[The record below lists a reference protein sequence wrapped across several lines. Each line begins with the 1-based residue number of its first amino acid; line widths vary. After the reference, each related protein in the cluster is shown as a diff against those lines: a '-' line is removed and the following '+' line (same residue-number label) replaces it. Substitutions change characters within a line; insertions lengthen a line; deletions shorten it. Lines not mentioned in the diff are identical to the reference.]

1 MSLLFVDI
9 SINVLTIQS
18 SAIFS
23 LSIFVVKFP
32 ATLEP
37 PTCSRPFLFQSFL
50 SRPVPLLHY
59 PSYISV
65 YFLSCCL
72 LHLRFTP
79 CFYHLFF
86 SIIFYVHYLFKV
98 SFLSLPDVVVFFQDC
113 SSRIFYLL
121 TLVHWYLVI
130 IDSSASQ
137 CESFFFALLCR
148 QPQFHTR
155 LWMPLPCLCHFSF
168 SWFICH
174 LVSLDCILAPVC
186 IPQLHIQCF
195 TITITFPPSVP
206 FYKIINPF
214 FLVYQMLFPTP
225 LWLFRF
231 NTLLVPPSSDL
242 SRCSL
247 IASTALAAKVYL
259 YCCSF
264 GFQHRV
270 FHVFIF
276 FLAASV
282 LTDAVQITV
291 FCCFF
296 STLQSCILF
305 SSLLL
310 QMPYS
315 PWEFALPLVLVI
327 FLDSFLLGKLVVI
340 GRLFAATNSR
350 ILAPLSFVLQAN
362 TSQCYSH
369 VHPVPIQHIHLNH
382 LLSTISLSSRSSI
395 WLRPTASK
403 RVLLLIIA
411 EHTKCWLS
419 KIVYLL
425 V

>member
-231 NTLLVPPSSDL
+231 NTLLVPPPPVTCRAVRWLLLLPWLQKFICIAAHLVSSIVF
-242 SRCSL
+242 SMSL
-247 IASTALAAKVYL
+247 
-259 YCCSF
+259 
-264 GFQHRV
+264 
-270 FHVFIF
+270 
-276 FLAASV
+276 
-282 LTDAVQITV
+282 
-291 FCCFF
+291 F
-296 STLQSCILF
+296 S

-310 QMPYS
+310 SLQTLYRLLCFVASLVPYS
-315 PWEFALPLVLVI
+315 LAFFSVHYFCRCHILPESLHCHWCWW
-327 FLDSFLLGKLVVI
+327 SFWI
-340 GRLFAATNSR
+340 
-350 ILAPLSFVLQAN
+350 
-362 TSQCYSH
+362 
-369 VHPVPIQHIHLNH
+369 
-382 LLSTISLSSRSSI
+382 LSSWES
-395 WLRPTASK
+395 
-403 RVLLLIIA
+403 
-411 EHTKCWLS
+411 WLS
-419 KIVYLL
+419 
-425 V
+425 